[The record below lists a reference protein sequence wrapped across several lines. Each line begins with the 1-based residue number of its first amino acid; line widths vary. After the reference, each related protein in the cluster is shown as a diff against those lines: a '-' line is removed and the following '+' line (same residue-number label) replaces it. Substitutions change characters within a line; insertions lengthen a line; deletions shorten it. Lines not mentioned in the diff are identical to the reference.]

1 MKAIAI
7 LFIFLISFNSVYTD
21 STDNVTVTTSTDD
34 NNHTTNTEEINTYST
49 ITNDYTDELG
59 TSDSTS
65 AQDLTT
71 ITTSVTPTKQ
81 TPTTTI
87 EIFYRPSIKLNLD
100 LGCSDMNCTLSFC
113 KNETALFSLENTL
126 NLFLCEKFSP
136 DLLCELKIENTKT
149 CNLTL
154 HTMIF
159 YELKMKP
166 RNSKDL
172 EEIKD
177 NLHSYIHDLES
188 DEGEKWNTEFSYILT
203 AAGIDIEFNF
213 STSINS
219 FNKSYEILNSS
230 SECLILTC
238 NNQYFSPI
246 CSQSSNF
253 ICKHQCETTNYCMNN
268 GECLQSITYEPICKC
283 SYANVHNWG
292 LSMHYKGEKCEI
304 RDRTISR
311 SLFILIVTLISSLF
325 VLVVILAALKFHI
338 FKKKTGDKG
347 VTMIYA

>member
-1 MKAIAI
+1 MYMKPIAI
-7 LFIFLISFNSVYTD
+7 LFIFSIYFSSVYTD
-21 STDNVTVTTSTDD
+21 SKDNVTVTPSIAD
-34 NNHTTNTEEINTYST
+34 NNYSTNTEEINTYLTITNDHTDELDTSDST
-49 ITNDYTDELG
+49 TTNDYTDELG
-59 TSDSTS
+59 TSDTTS
-65 AQDLTT
+65 AQDLIS

-81 TPTTTI
+81 TTTTTI
-87 EIFYRPSIKLNLD
+87 EIFYRPSINLNLE
-100 LGCSDMNCTLSFC
+100 LGCSDMNCMVSFC

-149 CNLTL
+149 CNSTL

-159 YELKMKP
+159 ELKMKP
-166 RNSKDL
+166 GNSKDL
-172 EEIKD
+172 EKIKD
-177 NLHSYIHDLES
+177 NLHTYIHDLES

-203 AAGIDIEFNF
+203 AAGIEIEFNF

-253 ICKHQCETTNYCMNN
+253 ICKHQCETTSYCMNN
-268 GECLQSITYEPICKC
+268 GECLQSITYEPICK
-283 SYANVHNWG
+283 
-292 LSMHYKGEKCEI
+292 
-304 RDRTISR
+304 
-311 SLFILIVTLISSLF
+311 
-325 VLVVILAALKFHI
+325 
-338 FKKKTGDKG
+338 
-347 VTMIYA
+347 

>member
-1 MKAIAI
+1 MYMKAIAI
-7 LFIFLISFNSVYTD
+7 LFIFSISFSPVYTD
-21 STDNVTVTTSTDD
+21 SKDNVTVTPSTVD
-34 NNHTTNTEEINTYST
+34 NNNTTNTEEINTNST
-49 ITNDYTDELG
+49 ITNDHTDELDTSDSTTTNDYTDELGTSDSTTTNDYTDESG

-81 TPTTTI
+81 TTTTTI
-87 EIFYRPSIKLNLD
+87 EIFYRPLIKLNLE
-100 LGCSDMNCTLSFC
+100 LGCSEMNCMVSFC

-136 DLLCELKIENTKT
+136 NLLCELKIENSKT
-149 CNLTL
+149 CNSTL

-166 RNSKDL
+166 GNSKDL
-172 EEIKD
+172 DEIKD
-177 NLHSYIHDLES
+177 YLHTYIHDLES

-203 AAGIDIEFNF
+203 AAGIEIEFNF

-268 GECLQSITYEPICKC
+268 GECLQSITYEPICK
-283 SYANVHNWG
+283 
-292 LSMHYKGEKCEI
+292 
-304 RDRTISR
+304 
-311 SLFILIVTLISSLF
+311 
-325 VLVVILAALKFHI
+325 
-338 FKKKTGDKG
+338 
-347 VTMIYA
+347 

>member
-1 MKAIAI
+1 MKPIAI
-7 LFIFLISFNSVYTD
+7 LFIFSIYFSSVYTD
-21 STDNVTVTTSTDD
+21 SKDNVTVTPSIAD
-34 NNHTTNTEEINTYST
+34 NNYSTNTEEINTYLTITNDHTDELDTSDST
-49 ITNDYTDELG
+49 TTNDYTDELG
-59 TSDSTS
+59 TSDTTS
-65 AQDLTT
+65 AQDLIS

-81 TPTTTI
+81 TTTTTI
-87 EIFYRPSIKLNLD
+87 EIFYRPSINLNLE
-100 LGCSDMNCTLSFC
+100 LGCSDMNCMVSFC

-149 CNLTL
+149 CNSTL

-159 YELKMKP
+159 ELKMKP
-166 RNSKDL
+166 GNSKDL
-172 EEIKD
+172 EKIKD
-177 NLHSYIHDLES
+177 NLHTYIHDLES

-203 AAGIDIEFNF
+203 AAGIEIEFNF

-253 ICKHQCETTNYCMNN
+253 ICKHQCETTSYCMNN
-268 GECLQSITYEPICKC
+268 GECLQSITYEPICK
-283 SYANVHNWG
+283 
-292 LSMHYKGEKCEI
+292 
-304 RDRTISR
+304 
-311 SLFILIVTLISSLF
+311 
-325 VLVVILAALKFHI
+325 
-338 FKKKTGDKG
+338 
-347 VTMIYA
+347 